1 MQENLRHSIATQL
14 TDASHKISTV
24 LFNNYSD
31 SDGLESFIVIAQNS
45 REVLDI
51 YQGPGEMICVEKY
64 ANLVA
69 LTRSEPVSST
79 LVFPRNVRKVI
90 EDML

>member
-51 YQGPGEMICVEKY
+51 YQGPGEMVCVEKY
-64 ANLVA
+64 TNLVA
-69 LTRSEPVSST
+69 LTRNEPVSST
-79 LVFPRNVRKVI
+79 LVFPRNVRKVV

>member
-14 TDASHKISTV
+14 TDVSHKISTV

-31 SDGLESFIVIAQNS
+31 SEGLESFIVIAQNS

-64 ANLVA
+64 ANLVS
-69 LTRSEPVSST
+69 LTRNEPISST
-79 LVFPRNVRKVI
+79 LVFPRNVHKVVK
-90 EDML
+90 DML

>member
-14 TDASHKISTV
+14 TDASHKISTI

-64 ANLVA
+64 VNLVA
-69 LTRSEPVSST
+69 LTRNEPVSST
-79 LVFPRNVRKVI
+79 LVFPRNVRKVV